1 MTTIQSTGRLAH
13 KPRIRTGTAIGTL
26 LAIGVAILVLA
37 LLITGTMHSVL
48 HSQPPTY
55 PR

>member
-1 MTTIQSTGRLAH
+1 MTTFHSTGHLS
-13 KPRIRTGTAIGTL
+13 PILPIRTGTPIATL
-26 LAIGVAILVLA
+26 IAIGVAILVLA
-37 LLITGTMHSVL
+37 LLITGTTNPVL